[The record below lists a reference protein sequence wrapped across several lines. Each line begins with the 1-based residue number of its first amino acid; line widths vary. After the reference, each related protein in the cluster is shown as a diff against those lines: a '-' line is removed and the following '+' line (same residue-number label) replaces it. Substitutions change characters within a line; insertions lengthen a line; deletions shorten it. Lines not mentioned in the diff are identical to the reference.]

1 MTHLN
6 DAVEFAE
13 DLTSA
18 LFTADR
24 RFLEHAPDERRAFM
38 GVLGTLKDQVPA
50 EALTRIEEA
59 AERWADACNAAG
71 VRLGVTSED
80 LRRGVLRD

>member
-13 DLTSA
+13 DLTA
-18 LFTADR
+18 VLFAADA

-38 GVLGTLKDQVPA
+38 DALGTLKDQVPA
-50 EALTRIEEA
+50 ETLTKIEEA
-59 AERWADACNAAG
+59 AERWADACHAVG
-71 VRLGVTSED
+71 VRWGVAAEGF
-80 LRRGVLRD
+80 RKGVVRD